1 MSKLIVKKKGFEGTR
16 TMTRKSFELA
26 GQRRGWEVVA
36 ELPNEK
42 TEIQKL
48 MDQKR
53 AEKAAQATGQ
63 PTSAPVETQ
72 AVTTEQKA
80 KRGPKPKTAQNEA

>member
-1 MSKLIVKKKGFEGTR
+1 MSKLIVKKKGLEGTR
-16 TMTRKSFELA
+16 TMTRRSFELA

-36 ELPNEK
+36 EVPNEK

-53 AEKAAQATGQ
+53 AEKAAQAAG
-63 PTSAPVETQ
+63 PASEPVDSQEP
-72 AVTTEQKA
+72 KA
-80 KRGPKPKTAQNEA
+80 GKRGPKPKTIQNEA